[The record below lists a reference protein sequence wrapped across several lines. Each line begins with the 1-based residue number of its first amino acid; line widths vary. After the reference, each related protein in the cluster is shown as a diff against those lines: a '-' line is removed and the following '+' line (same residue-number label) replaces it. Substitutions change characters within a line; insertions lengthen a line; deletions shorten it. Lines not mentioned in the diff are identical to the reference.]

1 MGEAARQAGPWVKVL
16 GRAGYTAKAV
26 QYATIGGLAALAAF
40 DGTPHETKDSK
51 GALREI
57 ATGPF
62 GRVLLFAMAIGLAGY
77 TLYCFAQALL
87 DPGHE
92 AGAGAKGIAKR
103 IGRFGTGL
111 LHAGLVVY
119 AIGLLTG
126 VALGGHGE
134 GKSARGWT
142 AQLLAHEG
150 GAWVVGGAGVGIAV
164 FALFQIYKAW
174 KADLDHLLCLDDLG
188 SRARRGVVQV
198 SRFGIAARGVVFAL
212 VGGFL
217 VIAAVEANP
226 NEARGLGEALASLLA
241 VTAGRVLLG
250 AVALGLVAFGVYELL
265 RARYNR
271 FATG

>member
-1 MGEAARQAGPWVKVL
+1 MKVF

-40 DGTPHETKDSK
+40 DGAGRETKDSK

-62 GRVLLFAMAIGLAGY
+62 GRILLLAMAIGLAGY
-77 TLYCFAQALL
+77 ALYCFVQAVL
-87 DPGHE
+87 DPEHD

-103 IGRFGTGL
+103 IGRFGAGL
-111 LHAGLVVY
+111 FHAGLVVY

-126 VALGGHGE
+126 VALGGHG
-134 GKSARGWT
+134 GGQSARGWT

-150 GAWVVGGAGVGIAV
+150 GAWVVGAIGVGIGA
-164 FALFQIYKAW
+164 FALFQIYEAW
-174 KADLDHLLCLDDLG
+174 KADLDHQLCLDELG
-188 SRARRGVVQV
+188 TRARRGVVQV
-198 SRFGIAARGVVFAL
+198 SRFGIAARGFVFAL

-217 VIAAVEANP
+217 VIAAVESNP
-226 NEARGLGEALASLLA
+226 NEARGLGEALASLLE
-241 VTAGRVLLG
+241 VTAGRILLG
-250 AVALGLVAFGVYELL
+250 AVAVGLVAFGVYELL